1 MSIMTMNRVT
11 DQDQVERQA
20 NLKKSHMHCIKK
32 EGLRTRGNKREE
44 EYVQHSKKRKWK
56 NERRGQSG
64 ETQCFRTLEVQLQQ
78 FQIMTNIKV

>member
-1 MSIMTMNRVT
+1 MNKVT

-20 NLKKSHMHCIKK
+20 NLKRSHMHCMKK

-56 NERRGQSG
+56 NERHGQSG
-64 ETQCFRTLEVQLQQ
+64 ETQCFRTWRCSCNN
-78 FQIMTNIKV
+78 FK